1 MKAVHRALHADRLIC
16 PTPEA
21 RWRGQGRS
29 GPRPAV
35 LAQHMLDAR
44 CTSLVTEKSEPA
56 PTDNVDHGSS
66 RSALCIIVTTSKVAV
81 WRNMV
86 TLYKSGPTVQH
97 RATKNAGGKG
107 KSSPPS
113 PEGHQTWQDASFAL
127 SQPCW
132 QSPQPRN
139 NTSFL

>member
-1 MKAVHRALHADRLIC
+1 MQTGSSVLSLKPGGEDRA
-16 PTPEA
+16 
-21 RWRGQGRS
+21 GQAPGLLFLPSTCWMQDAPLWSLRS
-29 GPRPAV
+29 
-35 LAQHMLDAR
+35 
-44 CTSLVTEKSEPA
+44 SEPA

-66 RSALCIIVTTSKVAV
+66 RSALCITVTTSKVAV

-86 TLYKSGPTVQH
+86 TLYKSGPTVQR

-107 KSSPPS
+107 KSSPSS